1 MRAPRSRELAPGK
14 NRHAPIVARLYFKER
29 AQGARRKAGRRKD
42 QDKRKAQ
49 GSRTKAQGANK
60 TKHRRNNLIVVD
72 GKQLIYIKPMQLC
85 ILTKDKTK

>member
-1 MRAPRSRELAPGK
+1 LWRVYILKRERK
-14 NRHAPIVARLYFKER
+14 
-29 AQGARRKAGRRKD
+29 AQGARQA
-42 QDKRKAQ
+42 RKAQ

-85 ILTKDKTK
+85 ILTKDKTQ

>member
-1 MRAPRSRELAPGK
+1 LWRVYILKRERK
-14 NRHAPIVARLYFKER
+14 
-29 AQGARRKAGRRKD
+29 AQGARQA
-42 QDKRKAQ
+42 RKAQ

-85 ILTKDKTK
+85 ILTKDKAQ

>member
-1 MRAPRSRELAPGK
+1 LWRVYILKRERK
-14 NRHAPIVARLYFKER
+14 
-29 AQGARRKAGRRKD
+29 AQGARPA
-42 QDKRKAQ
+42 RKAQ

-85 ILTKDKTK
+85 ILTKDETQ

>member
-1 MRAPRSRELAPGK
+1 LWRVYILKRERK
-14 NRHAPIVARLYFKER
+14 
-29 AQGARRKAGRRKD
+29 AQGARRKT
-42 QDKRKAQ
+42 RKAQ

-85 ILTKDKTK
+85 ILTKDKTQ

>member
-1 MRAPRSRELAPGK
+1 LWRVYILKRERK
-14 NRHAPIVARLYFKER
+14 
-29 AQGARRKAGRRKD
+29 AQGARPARKAQGSR
-42 QDKRKAQ
+42 QARKAQ

>member
-1 MRAPRSRELAPGK
+1 
-14 NRHAPIVARLYFKER
+14 VARLYFKER
-29 AQGARRKAGRRKD
+29 AQGARRKAK
-42 QDKRKAQ
+42 QARKAQ

-85 ILTKDKTK
+85 ILTKDKTQ

>member
-1 MRAPRSRELAPGK
+1 MRAPRSWGTSTRAKTGTRPLWRVYILKRERK
-14 NRHAPIVARLYFKER
+14 
-29 AQGARRKAGRRKD
+29 AQGAR
-42 QDKRKAQ
+42 RKAQ

-85 ILTKDKTK
+85 ILTKDKTQ

>member
-1 MRAPRSRELAPGK
+1 LWRVYILKRERK
-14 NRHAPIVARLYFKER
+14 
-29 AQGARRKAGRRKD
+29 AQGARQA
-42 QDKRKAQ
+42 RKAQ

-85 ILTKDKTK
+85 ILTKDETQ